1 MDDKIKK
8 KMFAY
13 EIKGD
18 ETQRQLIIDLGIQ
31 KINQNQLLRYSLFN
45 MFCSSLRFTRMRT
58 WLIQFSLLLLTIIFI
73 TKAINNEPSVL
84 IIQSVTIAIIF
95 SAIFF
100 TEELSQSFT
109 TGMWELEQTLKYDL
123 RQHTITKL
131 LIFGVADLCIIT
143 CLALICKGVVEV
155 PFWQI
160 ILYLLVPFNITC
172 IVLFSLFTI
181 WRNHLTSFIFWVGS
195 GLILMGTVIV
205 INAFNVY
212 EFSMVFWGLGFTVS
226 AVFLG
231 VIVMEMVKT
240 KKWEAYY

>member
-1 MDDKIKK
+1 MGNKTIKK
-8 KMFAY
+8 MTRH

-18 ETQRQLIIDLGIQ
+18 EAQRQLVIDLGKQI
-31 KINQNQLLRYSLFN
+31 IDQNQLRQHSLFN
-45 MFCSSLRFTRMRT
+45 LFCSSLRFTGMRT
-58 WLIQFSLLLLTIIFI
+58 WLIQFSLLLLTTFFI

-84 IIQSVTIAIIF
+84 IIQCVTIAIIF

-100 TEELSQSFT
+100 TEELFQSFT

-131 LIFGVADLCIIT
+131 LIFGVADLCIII
-143 CLALICKGVVEV
+143 CLAFICQGIVAV

-195 GLILMGTVIV
+195 GLILMSAVIV
-205 INAFNVY
+205 INTFNIY
-212 EFSMVFWGLGFTVS
+212 EFSMVYWGLGFTVS

-231 VIVMEMVKT
+231 AIVIEMMKT
-240 KKWEAYY
+240 RKWEAYY